1 MSKEEAT
8 ELLTDVY
15 NKCGAFRDV
24 LEKLELQIRDVLPPL
39 NTGTAT
45 GATTEDVADMI
56 AEVRDDLDDVS
67 LTAKAICAGI
77 EEEN

>member
-15 NKCGAFRDV
+15 NKCDAFRDV
-24 LEKLELQIRDVLPPL
+24 LEKLELQIRDILPPL

-45 GATTEDVADMI
+45 GATKEDVADFI

-67 LTAKAICAGI
+67 LTAKAICICI
-77 EEEN
+77 EEKN

>member
-15 NKCGAFRDV
+15 TKCDAFRDV
-24 LEKLELQIRDVLPPL
+24 LEKLELQLRDIVPPL

-45 GATTEDVADMI
+45 GYTTEDSADYIDNARDHLDDAARI
-56 AEVRDDLDDVS
+56 AEM
-67 LTAKAICAGI
+67 ICGCI
-77 EEEN
+77 EEKN

>member
-15 NKCGAFRDV
+15 NKCDAFRDV
-24 LEKLELQIRDVLPPL
+24 LEKLELQIRDILPPL

-45 GATTEDVADMI
+45 TEDVADFI

-67 LTAKAICAGI
+67 LTAKAICICI
-77 EEEN
+77 EEKN

>member
-15 NKCGAFRDV
+15 EKCDAFRDV
-24 LEKLELQIRDVLPPL
+24 LEKLELQIRDILPPL

-45 GATTEDVADMI
+45 GSTTEDVADLI
-56 AEVRDDLDDVS
+56 AEVRDDLNDVARIAE
-67 LTAKAICAGI
+67 TICIGI